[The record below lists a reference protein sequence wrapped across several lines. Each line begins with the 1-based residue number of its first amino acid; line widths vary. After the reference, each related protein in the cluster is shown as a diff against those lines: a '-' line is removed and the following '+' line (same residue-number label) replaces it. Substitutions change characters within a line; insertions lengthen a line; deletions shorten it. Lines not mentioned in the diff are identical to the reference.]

1 LALPEKSRKLKLPS
15 HYLPMEAATILP
27 GVLPERTT
35 RTNQGALPWYCLAA
49 VLGATCIPIGALW
62 DISWH
67 STIGRDTFWTPAHL
81 TIHAGGLI
89 PGFTAGWLALCAT
102 FFRKEQDRS
111 TAVRLGPFY
120 APLGAW
126 VIIWG
131 ALAMLFSAPF
141 DNWWHNAYGLD
152 VEILS
157 PPHTVLAAGM
167 YAVALGSFLLV
178 LSHQNRTGD
187 RAGSLLFIHAA
198 GVLLVMSTIIVTEKS
213 YPNQQHGSFFYQVS
227 AAIYPLYLV
236 IASRASKLRWGAT
249 GAALVYMGIVALMVW
264 ILPLF
269 RAEPRLAPI
278 YNPVTHMVPPSF
290 PLLLVVPAFFIDL
303 LTHAFRSRPGYWN
316 DWVLAFLLGCA
327 FLGSFLAAQYF
338 FSELLISPAAD
349 NWFFAGNHWWP
360 YFIKPTEYRFRF
372 WNPIKD
378 PLTLGGLSIALA
390 LCVVKSRIA
399 LAFAKWMARV
409 QR

>member
-1 LALPEKSRKLKLPS
+1 
-15 HYLPMEAATILP
+15 MEAA
-27 GVLPERTT
+27 VLSHVTDRSAGQSAVST
-35 RTNQGALPWYCLAA
+35 LPWYCLAA

-81 TIHAGGLI
+81 TIQLGGLI
-89 PGFTAGWLALCAT
+89 PGFTAGWLALRAT
-102 FFRKEQDRS
+102 YLG
-111 TAVRLGPFY
+111 TAAERGAAVSLGPFR

-131 ALAMLFSAPF
+131 TLAMLFSAPF
-141 DNWWHNAYGLD
+141 DNWWHDAYGLD

-187 RAGSLLFIHAA
+187 RAGGLLFLHAA
-198 GVLLVMSTIIVTEKS
+198 GVLVTMSTIIVTEKS
-213 YPNQQHGSFFYQVS
+213 YPNQQHGSFFYQIS

-236 IASRASKLRWGAT
+236 IAARASKLRWGAS
-249 GAALVYMGIVALMVW
+249 GAALVYMCLVAGMVW

-269 RAEPRLAPI
+269 PAHPKLAPI
-278 YNPVTHMVPPSF
+278 YNPVDHMVPPNF
-290 PLLLVVPAFFIDL
+290 PLLLVAPGLAIDL
-303 LTHAFRSRPGYWN
+303 IMQRFTPGRTFWR
-316 DWVLAFLLGCA
+316 DTLLAILLGFA
-327 FLGSFLAAQYF
+327 FVGAFLAAQYY
-338 FSELLISPAAD
+338 FSALLISPAAD
-349 NWFFAGNHWWP
+349 NAVLAGNRWWP
-360 YFIKPTEYRFRF
+360 YFIKPSDFRFRF
-372 WNPIKD
+372 WNPAKD
-378 PLTLGGLSIALA
+378 PLTIAGLLLACALA
-390 LCVVKSRIA
+390 AVKSRIG
-399 LAFAKWMARV
+399 LAVGNWMCKV